1 MKILRKKKTGL
12 KVRLNFKE
20 IIPLLI
26 LFLIFS
32 SFLIYSF
39 IPQFVFIKK
48 GVTLKR
54 DLKSPME
61 IEIIDKEKTEEL
73 IKKAEESVPL
83 LYEYDP
89 DVEKNA
95 VKNLDML
102 FSYLNDWRK
111 GDKTAQEKIFKD
123 LGITFSK
130 EYLTYF
136 SLITDEEFNK
146 IKTKSI
152 SLLSYLLRSG
162 IKDEDLLNLDAKME
176 SFLSTQKLD
185 EIEKYYIIKSVK
197 PFIKVNLKIN
207 KELTEK
213 RKEEAKKSVKPVI
226 IKIEKGEVIFE
237 KGTTIGDKEIEILK
251 KYGLLFT
258 IKDVPKIIYSI
269 IIAFLLSLLFFIF
282 VNSNIKISQKEI
294 YFLIVIL
301 TLALIAGRFVPN
313 PYLIPLPFFAMLSF
327 LFFSFSASTLF
338 ILTAY
343 FFYILFFPNQV
354 IFLTLFLLVSLFLSM
369 QAKRIRIMG
378 DFLKIGL
385 VIGIISSV
393 IFVLFSILIKN
404 TESIVINSILLF
416 VNGTFSS
423 IVLAGLVPHVERLL
437 SISTPLGL
445 VELLNI
451 SNPLLN
457 EFILK
462 APGSYQHSINVS
474 TLAQVAADA
483 IGENALL
490 AKVGAYYH
498 DIGKM
503 LRPQFFIENQSPGIN
518 PHDSISPS
526 LSALIIIS
534 HVKDGVEIAK
544 KHKLP
549 KETIDII
556 AEHHGTTM
564 VTYFYKKAKELD
576 PKVHEDTFRY
586 PGPLPSSKVSG
597 IIMLADSIEATARSE
612 KLEKKEDFVDLVEST
627 IKTKIEDGQLE
638 NSDLSFKE
646 INKIKEAFVRV
657 LMSVYHERISYNEK
671 SGNIRERGKDT
682 NKER

>member
-1 MKILRKKKTGL
+1 SNIDTKIE
-12 KVRLNFKE
+12 N
-20 IIPLLI
+20 
-26 LFLIFS
+26 
-32 SFLIYSF
+32 
-39 IPQFVFIKK
+39 
-48 GVTLKR
+48 
-54 DLKSPME
+54 
-61 IEIIDKEKTEEL
+61 
-73 IKKAEESVPL
+73 
-83 LYEYDP
+83 
-89 DVEKNA
+89 
-95 VKNLDML
+95 
-102 FSYLNDWRK
+102 
-111 GDKTAQEKIFKD
+111 
-123 LGITFSK
+123 
-130 EYLTYF
+130 
-136 SLITDEEFNK
+136 
-146 IKTKSI
+146 
-152 SLLSYLLRSG
+152 
-162 IKDEDLLNLDAKME
+162 
-176 SFLSTQKLD
+176 FLSSQKIN
-185 EIEKYYIIKSVK
+185 EIEKYHIVATIK

-207 KELTEK
+207 TELTEK
-213 RKEEAKKSVKPVI
+213 RREEAKKSVKPVI
-226 IKIEKGEVIFE
+226 IKIEKGEIIFE
-237 KGTTIGDKEIEILK
+237 KGTTIGDKEIELLK

-258 IKDVPKIIYSI
+258 IKDIPKILYSI

-282 VNSNIKISQKEI
+282 VNSNIKISQKEL

-301 TLALIAGRFVPN
+301 TLALVAGRFVPD

-343 FFYILFFPNQV
+343 FFYILFFPEQI

-369 QAKRIRIMG
+369 QVKRIKNMG

-385 VIGIISSV
+385 GIGAISS
-393 IFVLFSILIKN
+393 IFLILFSILMKN
-404 TESIVINSILLF
+404 TEGIILNSIILF
-416 VNGTFSS
+416 INGTFSS
-423 IVLAGLVPHVERLL
+423 IVLAGLVPHIERLL

-451 SNPLLN
+451 NNPLLN

-534 HVKDGVEIAK
+534 HVKDGVDIAK
-544 KHKLP
+544 KYKLP
-549 KETIDII
+549 KEITDII
-556 AEHHGTTM
+556 AEHHGTTL
-564 VTYFYKKAKELD
+564 VTYFYRKAKELD
-576 PKVHEDTFRY
+576 PDVRKDTFRY

-612 KLEKKEDFVDLVEST
+612 KLEKKEDFVDLVDSI

-646 INKIKEAFVRV
+646 INKIKEAFVKV

-671 SGNIRERGKDT
+671 GGNFRERGKDT
-682 NKER
+682 GKEG

>member
-1 MKILRKKKTGL
+1 MKNLRKRRTNL
-12 KVRLNFKE
+12 KVKLKFKE
-20 IIPLLI
+20 MVPLLI
-26 LFLIFS
+26 LFFIFS

-39 IPQFVFIKK
+39 IPPFVFIKK
-48 GVTLKR
+48 GITLKK
-54 DLKSPME
+54 DLKSPVE
-61 IEIIDKEKTEEL
+61 IEIIDVEKTEEL
-73 IKKAEESVPL
+73 IKKAEESVPV

-95 VKNLDML
+95 LKNLNTL
-102 FSYLNDWRK
+102 FTYLEKWKK
-111 GDKTAQEKIFKD
+111 GDKSAQEEIFKE
-123 LGITFSK
+123 LGVTFSK

-136 SLITDEEFNK
+136 SRISDEEFNRV
-146 IKTKSI
+146 KSTSI
-152 SLLSYLLRSG
+152 TLLSYLLRSG
-162 IKDEDLLNLDAKME
+162 IKDEDLSSIDTKME
-176 SFLSTQKLD
+176 NFLSTQKLN
-185 EIEKYYIIKSVK
+185 EIEKYYIITSVK
-197 PFIKVNLKIN
+197 PFISVNLKIN
-207 KELTEK
+207 NELTEK
-213 RKEEAKKSVKPVI
+213 RREEAKKSVKPVI

-237 KGTTIGDKEIEILK
+237 KGTTIGDKEIELLK
-251 KYGLLFT
+251 KYDLLFT
-258 IKDVPKIIYSI
+258 FNDVPKILYSI

-294 YFLIVIL
+294 YFLIIIL
-301 TLALIAGRFVPN
+301 TLALVAGKFVPN
-313 PYLIPLPFFAMLSF
+313 PYLTPLPFFAMLSF
-327 LFFSFSASTLF
+327 LFFSFSASILF
-338 ILTAY
+338 LLTAY
-343 FFYILFFPNQV
+343 FFYILFFPGQV

-369 QAKRIRIMG
+369 QVKRIRNMG
-378 DFLKIGL
+378 EFLKIGL
-385 VIGIISSV
+385 IIGIISS
-393 IFVLFSILIKN
+393 IFFMLFSILMKTSSGI
-404 TESIVINSILLF
+404 ILNSITLF
-416 VNGTFSS
+416 INGTLSS
-423 IVLAGLVPHVERLL
+423 IILAGLVPHIERIL

-451 SNPLLN
+451 NNPLLN

-549 KETIDII
+549 KEIIDII
-556 AEHHGTTM
+556 AEHHGTTL
-564 VTYFYKKAKELD
+564 VTYFYRKAKELD
-576 PKVHEDTFRY
+576 PDVHKDIFRY

-627 IKTKIEDGQLE
+627 IRSKIEDGQLE

-646 INKIKEAFVRV
+646 INKIKEAFVKV
-657 LMSVYHERISYNEK
+657 LISVYHERISYDEK
-671 SGNIRERGKDT
+671 GGNLREKRKDT
-682 NKER
+682 NKEK